1 MEIKSSHFYYL
12 DIKHHHRCRML
23 GFTHLRQ
30 IFITLWKTASN
41 MEVSGVYND
50 IISVGFESDYIG

>member
-1 MEIKSSHFYYL
+1 
-12 DIKHHHRCRML
+12 ML
-23 GFTHLRQ
+23 EFTHLRQ

-50 IISVGFESDYIG
+50 IISVGFESDYIGWILIFLSLFV